1 MLPPIPPHGGKKR
14 RPPSQHEN
22 TVIKVSSSPPA
33 PGPVAV
39 MTRTGSMPRH
49 TLYSLLSLEIVYAG
63 KGKKSREKTLRPT
76 LGAAIGRLPGP
87 SPELFEQSALSR
99 QISGAQWDAPTVKRE
114 VFLIQRGQPDILG
127 DPLHTRHG
135 FAVPPSPG
143 RRGLLIQIFGTS
155 QRVSRE

>member
-1 MLPPIPPHGGKKR
+1 MLPPIPPCGGKKR

-39 MTRTGSMPRH
+39 MTRTSSMPRH

-76 LGAAIGRLPGP
+76 VGAAIGRLSGP
-87 SPELFEQSALSR
+87 LPELFEQSALSR
-99 QISGAQWDAPTVKRE
+99 QVSGAPTVKRE
-114 VFLIQRGQPDILG
+114 DFSIQRGQPDISG